1 MFLSIPVS
9 KVSMQLCTMLYN
21 TSSLTFQTVQRS
33 YNTFTFSF
41 AVNPWHLHNNFHYA
55 SGRMIKIQ
63 EEAKAICEIYGG
75 TLAMLKT
82 PGARNALQMLGLRNT
97 GNIKYIISSTKILK

>member
-1 MFLSIPVS
+1 
-9 KVSMQLCTMLYN
+9 
-21 TSSLTFQTVQRS
+21 
-33 YNTFTFSF
+33 
-41 AVNPWHLHNNFHYA
+41 
-55 SGRMIKIQ
+55 MIKIQ

-97 GNIKYIISSTKILK
+97 GNIKYIVFSTKLLK